1 MNDIF
6 YSIPKF
12 QDFYLEGVKN
22 IHFQD
27 AIKLVS
33 SSKAIIYDIREV
45 EEYLDGVPNI
55 ANGYIQCPMS
65 SFVDH
70 LNSLS
75 SEKYLIIMCA
85 HGIRSIRLTAWLNNS
100 GWESAINLDGG
111 FENWKEPGLYIN

>member
-111 FENWKEPGLYIN
+111 FENWKESGL